1 MECLTSSCLKRYAAL
16 GFLDLFFYGVR
27 VNLTDR
33 SKECYLMVYDIS
45 REISEI
51 SLVDSTTISA

>member
-1 MECLTSSCLKRYAAL
+1 MEFLTPSCLKRYAAL

-33 SKECYLMVYDIS
+33 RQRALFDG
-45 REISEI
+45 
-51 SLVDSTTISA
+51 L